1 MDLSMSFEIQVP
13 SFVVRSVGDPS
24 VVIPALRAALHDVA
38 PALPVSSIRT
48 VEDYAAGQLQDVQ
61 QYATLLSLFGGI
73 SVMLALTG
81 IFGIMASTVSQ
92 RTNEIGI
99 RVALGATAGNV
110 LRLVMGQ
117 GFKLIVIGLIAGVAV
132 TLMATPAIGSFLWG
146 VRANDPLTFAVAAA
160 GLAAIG
166 LLACYFP
173 ALRALRVQPVE
184 ALRHE

>member
-1 MDLSMSFEIQVP
+1 M
-13 SFVVRSVGDPS
+13 
-24 VVIPALRAALHDVA
+24 
-38 PALPVSSIRT
+38 
-48 VEDYAAGQLQDVQ
+48 
-61 QYATLLSLFGGI
+61 
-73 SVMLALTG
+73 
-81 IFGIMASTVSQ
+81 STVSQ

-146 VRANDPLTFAVAAA
+146 VRANDPLTFALAAV

-166 LLACYFP
+166 LLACYVP

-184 ALRHE
+184 ALRNE